1 MIASIVYVFLSRK
14 ADKSNKLYV
23 ESSEDEQWFINTYF
37 HFLVLI
43 SSYTVWNKV
52 SLPKLYPSNLTFD
65 QSEASILVSW
75 SLSTNQRPV

>member
-43 SSYTVWNKV
+43 SSYMKV
-52 SLPKLYPSNLTFD
+52 TQCEIKCHYPS
-65 QSEASILVSW
+65 SIPQI
-75 SLSTNQRPV
+75 SL